1 MAKRKMNY
9 LIPGIIALVFGV
21 AAACMMFLDA
31 VKYDILIGDVTFT
44 GMQLAFGYKE
54 SALGVSVTVWE
65 FNIMITL
72 AFLLPV
78 AGGIVAVV
86 TQNGL
91 ISKIISTA
99 CFVVGA
105 VFLFSM
111 TAYLGIGGNE
121 YSSEGAALAVGPIIA
136 GVLAILGAAV
146 CFFKGTLAKAIK

>member
-1 MAKRKMNY
+1 MAKKKMNY
-9 LIPGIIALVFGV
+9 LIPGIIALIFGI

-31 VKYDILIGDVTFT
+31 VKYDVLIGDVTFS
-44 GMQLAFGYKE
+44 GMQLAFGYK
-54 SALGVSVTVWE
+54 VWE

-72 AFLLPV
+72 AFLLPL

-86 TQNGL
+86 TKNGL

-146 CFFKGTLAKAIK
+146 CFFKGTLAKVIK